1 MPRPEKINLTQICEE
16 FAPVFKLSAEGLAH
30 LGVPFE
36 KDRSAVLMS
45 SAQLPSLAE
54 GLARFVLMKRDDF
67 LGIKKPEPAALPRPA
82 VQWLPADDTEGGSI

>member
-1 MPRPEKINLTQICEE
+1 MSRPEKINLTQIGEA
-16 FAPVFKLSAEGLAH
+16 FAPVIKLTAESLAH

-45 SAQLPSLAE
+45 SAQLPNLAE

-67 LGIKKPEPAALPRPA
+67 LGIKQPEPASLPRPA